1 MKTRIENLQI
11 YSILEHDQ
19 YQSFGFTITIT
30 HEESTNLQR
39 IAIVTFDGTEY
50 VLEKST
56 ILQSFLTLKT
66 KFLEQPVLKIY
77 KATQKLDNKVWPLL
91 KWNFYKSTGFWSA
104 INQTFGFKLCSTN
117 LQCFGYSTTIFCFGM
132 AWVDA
137 DYFLFLIKSTNLH
150 GFLYSTA

>member
-30 HEESTNLQR
+30 HEESTNPQR
-39 IAIVTFDGTEY
+39 IAKVTFDGTEY

-77 KATQKLDNKVWPLL
+77 KATQKLDNKV
-91 KWNFYKSTGFWSA
+91 
-104 INQTFGFKLCSTN
+104 
-117 LQCFGYSTTIFCFGM
+117 
-132 AWVDA
+132 
-137 DYFLFLIKSTNLH
+137 
-150 GFLYSTA
+150 